1 MALGAALHHH
11 GMRNIKRLA
20 WWLCFLLACGWLVAS
35 GSNQVQ
41 QLASAHR
48 SVPFYLLLSLL
59 LAIPTSIVTLAVGFL
74 LECLLVGW
82 SRSSLKTLLEAPPSV
97 RLDALAAAVQLL
109 PHRLLSYIL
118 SLGLLYAVDT
128 RLVHPRDASLTG
140 HLPSWGIQVACFL
153 MLQSLVGYWLHRLEH
168 TIPALWSLHK
178 FHHSADRMSI
188 LTTDR
193 QTDLT
198 RGLEEIVLLLFLGL
212 SDPPLPKTGA
222 ASPLFV
228 ILVIY
233 FIYRT
238 FVRVNQY
245 LCHSNLSTDYGW
257 IGRWLI
263 VSPRMHRL
271 HHAKP
276 PEYHNKN
283 FTFDLVI
290 WDRLFGT
297 YATCGARAAD
307 HMSLGL
313 DENPFNSGRS
323 VKCVLRDY
331 FVTSYVVFWRSLRQG
346 FRAWLPARL

>member
-1 MALGAALHHH
+1 
-11 GMRNIKRLA
+11 MRNIKRLA
-20 WWLCFLLACGWLVAS
+20 WWLCFLLACGLLAGT

-41 QLASAHR
+41 QLVNAHR
-48 SVPFYLLLSLL
+48 GVPFYLLLSLL
-59 LAIPTSIVTLAVGFL
+59 LAVPTSIVTLAVGFL

-82 SRSSLKTLLEAPPSV
+82 SRSSLKTLLEAPSSV

-128 RLVHPRDASLTG
+128 RLVHPADASLTG

-188 LTTDR
+188 LTADR

-198 RGLEEIVLLLFLGL
+198 RGLEEIVLLLFLRL

-222 ASPLFV
+222 ASPL
-228 ILVIY
+228 
-233 FIYRT
+233 
-238 FVRVNQY
+238 
-245 LCHSNLSTDYGW
+245 
-257 IGRWLI
+257 
-263 VSPRMHRL
+263 PRMHRL

-307 HMSLGL
+307 HLTLGL
-313 DENPFNSGRS
+313 DENPFNSGRGL
-323 VKCVLRDY
+323 KCVLRDY
-331 FVTSYVVFWRSLRQG
+331 FITSYVVFLRSLRQG
-346 FRAWLPARL
+346 FKAWLPARL